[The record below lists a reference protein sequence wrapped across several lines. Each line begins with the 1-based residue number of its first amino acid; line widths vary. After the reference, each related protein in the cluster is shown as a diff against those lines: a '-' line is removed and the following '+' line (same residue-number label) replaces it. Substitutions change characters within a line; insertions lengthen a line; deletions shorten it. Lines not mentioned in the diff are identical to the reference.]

1 MEQELQS
8 QATPT
13 ENKDDERISG
23 FEDRTQ
29 EMIKENV
36 KSKNSWQT
44 TSSWKLNNT
53 LWNERW
59 VHPDSKKLKTS

>member
-44 TSSWKLNNT
+44 TSYKLVETEQHT
-53 LWNERW
+53 LE
-59 VHPDSKKLKTS
+59 

>member
-36 KSKNSWQT
+36 KSKNSWQ
-44 TSSWKLNNT
+44 
-53 LWNERW
+53 
-59 VHPDSKKLKTS
+59 KTSYKLVETEQHTLE